1 MLKYTMILMFYF
13 SYINYRLLFYAVYF
27 SLVISISY
35 KKVYELV
42 RRDNEQEKRVY
53 IIHIYLML
61 MQIN

>member
-1 MLKYTMILMFYF
+1 MFYF
-13 SYINYRLLFYAVYF
+13 SYIRYRLLFYAVYF
-27 SLVISISY
+27 SLVINISY

-42 RRDNEQEKRVY
+42 RRDNEQEKRVH

>member
-1 MLKYTMILMFYF
+1 MFYF
-13 SYINYRLLFYAVYF
+13 SYIKYRLLFYAVYF

-42 RRDNEQEKRVY
+42 RRDNEREKRVH

>member
-42 RRDNEQEKRVY
+42 RRDNEEEKRVY

>member
-1 MLKYTMILMFYF
+1 MFYF

-35 KKVYELV
+35 KKIRELV
-42 RRDNEQEKRVY
+42 RTDNEQEKRVY

>member
-1 MLKYTMILMFYF
+1 MYISAQRFLFYF
-13 SYINYRLLFYAVYF
+13 SYIKYRLLFYAVYF

-42 RRDNEQEKRVY
+42 RRDNEQEKRVH